1 MKEHIEKIK
10 DKFSL
15 TREEIE
21 MVMQQIMSGEAS
33 KNEVAE
39 FLLALRAKG
48 PTIDEITGAAK
59 IMRKFVVGIE
69 THHRTVLDTCGTG
82 GDKKNT
88 SEKNEFPAH
97 RHENPP

>member
-59 IMRKFVVGIE
+59 IMRKFVVGIDII
-69 THHRTVLDTCGTG
+69 VCFIKNLDGIGSCPGR
-82 GDKKNT
+82 
-88 SEKNEFPAH
+88 EV
-97 RHENPP
+97 